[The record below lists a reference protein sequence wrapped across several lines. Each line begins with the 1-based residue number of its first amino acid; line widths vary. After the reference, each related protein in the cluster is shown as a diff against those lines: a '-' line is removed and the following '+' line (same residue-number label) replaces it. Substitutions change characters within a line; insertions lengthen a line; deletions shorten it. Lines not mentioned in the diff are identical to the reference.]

1 MGREGLLYLALL
13 VITCVCMYKQ
23 GKVISL
29 FVIVLVSVCFSVSV
43 IDLYMLSV
51 SGLLGAVFPLKMQI

>member
-13 VITCVCMYKQ
+13 VITRVCMYKQ

-29 FVIVLVSVCFSVSV
+29 FVVVLVSVCFSVSV
-43 IDLYMLSV
+43 IDLYS
-51 SGLLGAVFPLKMQI
+51 